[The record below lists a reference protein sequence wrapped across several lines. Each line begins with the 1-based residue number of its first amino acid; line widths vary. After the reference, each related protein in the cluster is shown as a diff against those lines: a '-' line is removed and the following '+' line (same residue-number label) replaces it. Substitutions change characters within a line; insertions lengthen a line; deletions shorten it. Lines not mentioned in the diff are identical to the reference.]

1 MRGFL
6 AVFLKT
12 RSQRSMFTSSI
23 TSAAMILQPRQFART
38 TL

>member
-6 AVFLKT
+6 AVLLKT
-12 RSQRSMFTSSI
+12 FSQRSMFASSI
-23 TSAAMILQPRQFART
+23 TSAAMILQPRQLART

>member
-1 MRGFL
+1 MRGFF
-6 AVFLKT
+6 AVLLNT

-23 TSAAMILQPRQFART
+23 TSAAMILQPRQYLRT